1 MSTLVLRL
9 SAVLLALV
17 SVLAVQ
23 ASPVD
28 AAGRVRPYHVN
39 GRFGLDTNLRTTSGW
54 SAWAIDEWLAR
65 ETPLRGLGS
74 AFMQAERRYDV
85 NARYLV
91 AHAMHESDSG
101 TSFIARSKHNLF
113 GYNAYDR
120 DPSGAATA
128 STARPGGSPLW
139 PSSSPAPTSPRP
151 VAGGPAPRPCAGCT
165 TTRPIR
171 TGARPSSIG
180 PTRCRSTR

>member
-9 SAVLLALV
+9 SSVLLALV
-17 SVLAVQ
+17 TVLTIQ

-39 GRFGLDTNLRTTSGW
+39 GRFGLDTDLRTASGW

-74 AFMQAERRYDV
+74 AFMHAERRYAV
-85 NARYLV
+85 NAKYLL

-101 TSFIARSKHNLF
+101 TSFIAKSKHNLF

-120 DPSGAATA
+120 DPSGAATGFHDA
-128 STARPGGSPLW
+128 AKGIDAVAEFVDRAYLSPSGRW
-139 PSSSPAPTSPRP
+139 W
-151 VAGGPAPRPCAGCT
+151 
-165 TTRPIR
+165 
-171 TGARPSSIG
+171 TGA
-180 PTRCRSTR
+180 